1 MNINVVYINNY
12 MKYEFKD
19 WKIHLHKHT
28 DWGFERALSWRENGK
43 RPKPNETSQ
52 MTLTTLKRLKT
63 KTILFFFS
71 NFEQLE
77 VWAHFGDSPTWEMC
91 RKWRGILEALSPCQ
105 TSQDGYLSNV
115 ERMYLHRRLDWIISY
130 LNLERFF
137 RRFLPWHASSSRVYS
152 TRPWSL
158 AHQVKSSKLSV
169 KNHMDFS
176 DLNHNQRNQR
186 NQRFNMFQY
195 VSMIPSFNHIQSFS
209 TLRILH
215 RDVPNL
221 QDGEKQKRDTKL
233 HRQNVLVTTSKQMV

>member
-63 KTILFFFS
+63 KTTLFFSPNFWTTWGLGPLWRFAHLRNVQKMERDLGGFEPLSNITRWLSFECWKNLFTSKVGLNHLLFESWTIFS
-71 NFEQLE
+71 SLSSMARFQLE
-77 VWAHFGDSPTWEMC
+77 SVFDATLKSG
-91 RKWRGILEALSPCQ
+91 
-105 TSQDGYLSNV
+105 TSSGVVKVVSEKSQ
-115 ERMYLHRRLDWIISY
+115 
-130 LNLERFF
+130 
-137 RRFLPWHASSSRVYS
+137 S
-152 TRPWSL
+152 T
-158 AHQVKSSKLSV
+158 
-169 KNHMDFS
+169 
-176 DLNHNQRNQR
+176 
-186 NQRFNMFQY
+186 FQY
-195 VSMIPSFNHIQSFS
+195 VSICFNDSIIQSFS
-209 TLRILH
+209 TLRSLH

-233 HRQNVLVTTSKQMV
+233 HRQNVLVTTSKQMVQ